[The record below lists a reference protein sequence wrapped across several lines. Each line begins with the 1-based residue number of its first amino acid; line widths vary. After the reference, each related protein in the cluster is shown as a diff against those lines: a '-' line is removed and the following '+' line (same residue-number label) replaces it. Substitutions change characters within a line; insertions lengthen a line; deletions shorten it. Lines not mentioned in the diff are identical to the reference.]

1 MLSCGRS
8 WSNAST
14 AGKLGRVTCECSPLV
29 LITLCFILSF
39 VGLVVPVLPG
49 RVHLAWGWGLSFSH
63 RLYTAGLV
71 YLGSFILLTGLMLIA
86 DQLANAYAVK
96 RYGGSRL
103 SVLASLVGCPSA
115 CFSSP
120 LGFVLVPFFL
130 VLRWSSFCS
139 PAPLSSNEGGCGHL
153 NRLCRE
159 LVRKGAHAGAMIVIF
174 LMDI

>member
-1 MLSCGRS
+1 MNVVL
-8 WSNAST
+8 WI
-14 AGKLGRVTCECSPLV
+14 

-49 RVHLAWGWGLSFSH
+49 AAFIWLGAGVYHFLIDSTQLGWF
-63 RLYTAGLV
+63 TW
-71 YLGSFILLTGLMLIA
+71 GSFILLTGLMLIA

-103 SVLASLVGCPSA
+103 SVLASLVGVPIGL
-115 CFSSP
+115 FFFPP

-130 VLRWSSFCS
+130 VFAVELILQPS
-139 PAPLSSNEGGCGHL
+139 APERAMKAAVGTLI
-153 NRLCRE
+153 
-159 LVRKGAHAGAMIVIF
+159 AFAGSLFAKVLMQVAMIVIF